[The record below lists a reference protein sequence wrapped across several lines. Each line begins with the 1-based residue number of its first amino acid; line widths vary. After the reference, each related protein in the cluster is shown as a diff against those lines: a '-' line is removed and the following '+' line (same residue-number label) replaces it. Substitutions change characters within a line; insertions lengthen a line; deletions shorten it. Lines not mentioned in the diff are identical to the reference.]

1 MCIYAYLSMEC
12 LCIRM
17 YVCVCLVSCVYM
29 CICVYVCLSVCLFV
43 CLHLSKCL
51 SFSLQCNVTVMYSFI
66 SLFSYFFILTKWP
79 NEQSLERN
87 NSLHSSTEQ
96 LIPPAGDSV
105 NVTTSMYV

>member
-1 MCIYAYLSMEC
+1 MHT
-12 LCIRM
+12 
-17 YVCVCLVSCVYM
+17 YVCVYLSCVYM
-29 CICVYVCLSVCLFV
+29 YVCVYVCLSVCLFV
-43 CLHLSKCL
+43 FVYLHLSKCL
-51 SFSLQCNVTVMYSFI
+51 SFSLRCNVTVMYSFI

-79 NEQSLERN
+79 KEQSLERN